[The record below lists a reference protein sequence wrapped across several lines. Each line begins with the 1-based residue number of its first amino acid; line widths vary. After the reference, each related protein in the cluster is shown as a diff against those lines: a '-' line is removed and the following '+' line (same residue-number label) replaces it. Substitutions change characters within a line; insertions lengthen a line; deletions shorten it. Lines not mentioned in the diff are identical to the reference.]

1 MRAKITCFLAIFLLL
16 SVALAACSSGGG
28 EVPICNPEAE
38 AQEPTWEEK
47 ETHWAENGW
56 WRATTLEEASEVAGF
71 EVVSFGFIPEGFCR
85 SLHIS
90 VEDRCIP
97 LSEIIEDCDMPVW
110 VTQYWSWLGN
120 ESLEPSEHA
129 ILVLTQSPGNIGTGD
144 KPTEVG
150 DYPATVDRDG
160 GETVVLYWEI
170 DGMNF
175 MLAGMLHEPLTEELI
190 YQVAASIEMD

>member
-1 MRAKITCFLAIFLLL
+1 MKVKISFLLAIVLTL
-16 SVALAACSSGGG
+16 SVGLVSCGG
-28 EVPICNPEAE
+28 EVPICNPEDEPFTQASKE
-38 AQEPTWEEK
+38 AF
-47 ETHWAENGW
+47 WAEYGV

-71 EVVSFGFIPEGFCR
+71 EVVSPDFIPEGFCR
-85 SLHIS
+85 SLHIE

-120 ESLEPSEHA
+120 ESLEPSEYP

-150 DYPATVDRDG
+150 EYPATVDHEG
-160 GETVVLYWEI
+160 GEVALFSVVLYWEI
-170 DGMNF
+170 DGMHFLLGGHIN
-175 MLAGMLHEPLTEELI
+175 APLTEELL
-190 YQVAASIEMD
+190 YEVAASIEVD